1 MATATL
7 DGELSYSEDLD
18 LLHTTTKPLAQY
30 TKSERVRATLWLVS
44 SSSYATGAVGVLFL
58 VVICIP
64 LGFFC
69 VALFS
74 HNEMP
79 NLRTQ
84 PLTPSVVP
92 EELVTSKKFT
102 VAPAANNT
110 AAAQPF
116 KEHQMNEAEKD
127 EKKDETFQP
136 FESFNHTN
144 PHKNSWCPRATCN
157 NSPLCQPCK
166 KRFLFIISTGRSGS
180 TSLLSML
187 NYLPG
192 VSEQIKR

>member
-1 MATATL
+1 MGPGGGGGA
-7 DGELSYSEDLD
+7 
-18 LLHTTTKPLAQY
+18 
-30 TKSERVRATLWLVS
+30 RRATFWLFS
-44 SSSYATGAVGVLFL
+44 SSSYAPAPGAVSVIVFFL
-58 VVICIP
+58 VAICIP

-84 PLTPSVVP
+84 PFAPSAVP
-92 EELVTSKKFT
+92 AEQVTSKNFT
-102 VAPAANNT
+102 IAPAANNST
-110 AAAQPF
+110 AAQPF
-116 KEHQMNEAEKD
+116 KEHEMNEAE
-127 EKKDETFQP
+127 KDETFQP

-144 PHKNSWCPRATCN
+144 LHQNSWCPRATCN
-157 NSPLCQPCK
+157 NSPMCQPCK
-166 KRFLFIISTGRSGS
+166 KRFLFIIATGRSGS

-192 VSEQIKR
+192 VSEQIKRSFLDCDRQQSL